1 MISRK
6 FPYTVIRVLESDP
19 SDYALS
25 LFDGVSLDCQKR
37 FAVALSRLFLDTD
50 LDESVVEALR
60 S

>member
-1 MISRK
+1 M
-6 FPYTVIRVLESDP
+6 FPYTVIRVLESDL